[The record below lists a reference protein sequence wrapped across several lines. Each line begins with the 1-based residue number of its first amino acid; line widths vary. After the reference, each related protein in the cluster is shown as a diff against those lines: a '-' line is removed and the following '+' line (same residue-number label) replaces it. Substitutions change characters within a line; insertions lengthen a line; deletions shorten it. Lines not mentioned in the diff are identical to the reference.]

1 MSAKELLQGE
11 SLKRDIFGKSSIFYT
26 ISDGRLYYADSIKEL
41 LVYIKRVKL
50 NNDALLSYLS
60 FLAPT
65 PPHTF
70 FDGIYK
76 LGAGEILSF
85 DNSKAKVERYHNF
98 LQTPES
104 ITSKDEALL
113 KIEQFLE
120 DDLHKH
126 FTKEPMALLLSGGID
141 SATIG
146 YYAKKSG
153 SSFESY
159 SLGYDDF
166 SKYDELANASQSAK
180 LLGISNKEIK
190 ITQDDFLDVAKNLY
204 DVIDEPLNDP
214 AIIPLHILF
223 REIKRDGFDVVLSG
237 EGSDELFLGYRQY
250 FEFLDVEN
258 LKLLRGKNW
267 LSNYFHSHFSP
278 NREWERY
285 KRVFDKSLLFRG
297 SGENFTDLQKNYALK
312 QNIRDDASLKYIQ
325 KYRDAFEYSSHK
337 DESIWYSYID
347 LHIHLAEHFLP
358 KVSYLANYHKLTSKT
373 PFLDEKLAKL
383 IFSIK
388 PKLRY
393 ESGVTKALLREVLQN
408 KIDSAILSRK
418 KKGFSTPFMEYLV
431 SSGEIELITKVN
443 NETLL
448 FKKDI
453 LEYHLQKAK
462 SGAFKQHIWGLYV
475 LSLWLKKYFL

>member
-1 MSAKELLQGE
+1 MSANELLQGE
-11 SLKRDIFGKSSIFYT
+11 SLKRDIFGKESIFYT
-26 ISDGRLYYADSIKEL
+26 ISNNKLYYANNIKDL
-41 LVYIKRVKL
+41 LVYVKKIKL

-65 PPHTF
+65 PPYTF

-76 LGAGEILSF
+76 LGAGEKLSF
-85 DNSKAKVERYHNF
+85 DTKIKIEKYHNF
-98 LQTPES
+98 LDIQES
-104 ITSKDEALL
+104 LTQKNEALS

-120 DDLHKH
+120 FDMQKH
-126 FTKEPMALLLSGGID
+126 FSKEPMALLLSGGID

-146 YYAKKSG
+146 YYAKKNG
-153 SSFESY
+153 CDFESY
-159 SLGYDDF
+159 SIGYDGF
-166 SKYDELANASQSAK
+166 SKYDELENALESAK
-180 LLGISNKEIK
+180 LLGIANKELK
-190 ITQDDFLDVAKNLY
+190 ITQDEFIDVAKNLY
-204 DVIDEPLNDP
+204 NIIDEPLNDP
-214 AIIPLHILF
+214 AIVPLNILF
-223 REIKRDGFDVVLSG
+223 RELKKDGFNIVLSG

-250 FEFLDVEN
+250 FEFLDIEN

-267 LSNYFHSHFSP
+267 LSNYFHSNYSSD
-278 NREWERY
+278 REWERY
-285 KRVFDKSLLFRG
+285 KRVFDGTLLFRG

-312 QNIRDDASLKYIQ
+312 QNIRDNASLKYIQ
-325 KYRDAFEYSSHK
+325 QYRDAFEFSTHN

-358 KVSYLANYHKLTSKT
+358 KVSYLAHHHQVASIT

-393 ESGVTKALLREVLQN
+393 ESGVSKALLREVL
-408 KIDSAILSRK
+408 KTKFDSAILSRK
-418 KKGFSTPFMEYLV
+418 KKGFSTPFIEYLFN
-431 SSGEIELITKVN
+431 SGEIELITKVN
-443 NETLL
+443 NETNF

-462 SGAFKQHIWGLYV
+462 SGAFKQHVWGLYV
-475 LSLWLKKYFL
+475 LSLWIKKYFL